1 MAELHELNAADLS
14 AGFAAKS
21 FSPVEV
27 TRTLLARIARL
38 DKDVNAF
45 CLIDEA
51 ATLAQAQAAE
61 TRWQKGA
68 PLSLLDGVPV
78 AIKDLLLT
86 AGWPTLRGSRTIDPA
101 QSWTDDAP
109 AVARLREAGAVL
121 LGKTTTPEFGWKG
134 VTDSPLTGVTRNPW
148 DMDKTPGG
156 SSGGSAAALAARL
169 APLAIGTDGGGSI
182 RIPASFSGVF
192 GLKPT
197 YGRVAAYPPSPFGTL
212 AHLGP
217 MSRDVT
223 GSAMLLD
230 VIGRPDARDPFNL
243 PKHEESFTARL
254 DESLRGRRIA
264 FSPAMGFAKNVD
276 GEVAALV
283 AAAAKRFESLG
294 AVVEAADPPLME
306 LGDPRIDFR
315 ILWWA
320 GANFALGEYPAEK
333 KALLDPGL
341 RVMVEEGGTITL
353 RRYQQAAMARASY
366 ASAMRQ
372 FMARF
377 DFLLTP
383 AVAVPAFEAGK
394 LSPLNMKGGGGDS
407 WLDWTPFSV
416 PFNLTQQPAA
426 SVPCGFTATGL
437 PVGLQIAGRMFDD
450 AGVLAAAMAYQTAEP
465 FFATAPKGFS

>member
-1 MAELHELNAADLS
+1 MADLAALNAADLS
-14 AGFAAKS
+14 AGFAAKE

-27 TRTLLARIARL
+27 AKALLARIESL
-38 DKDVNAF
+38 DKSINAF
-45 CLIDEA
+45 CLLDA
-51 ATLAQAQAAE
+51 DATLTQAKASE
-61 TRWQKGA
+61 VRWQKRA
-68 PLSLLDGVPV
+68 PLSALDGVPV

-86 AGWPTLRGSRTIDPA
+86 KGWPTLRGSKTIDPQQA
-101 QSWTDDAP
+101 WNDDAP

-121 LGKTTTPEFGWKG
+121 LCKTTTPEYGWKG
-134 VTDSPLTGVTRNPW
+134 VTDSPLTGITRNPW
-148 DMDKTPGG
+148 DLGKTPGG

-197 YGRVAAYPPSPFGTL
+197 YGRVPAFPPSPFGTL
-212 AHLGP
+212 AHIGP

-230 VIGRPDARDPFNL
+230 VISGFDARDPFGL
-243 PKHEESFTARL
+243 PPAESSFAAKL
-254 DESLRGRRIA
+254 DDGVRSKRIA
-264 FSPAMGFAKNVD
+264 FSSGMGFAKNVD

-283 AAAAKRFESLG
+283 AAAARKFESLG
-294 AVVEAADPPLME
+294 AVVEAVDPPLME
-306 LGDPRIDFR
+306 GGDPRADFR

-320 GANFALGEYPAEK
+320 GAGFALGEYPEAK

-341 RVMVEEGGTITL
+341 RAMVEEGAAIPL

-366 ASAMRQ
+366 AGAMRQ
-372 FMARF
+372 FMTRF
-377 DFLLTP
+377 DYVLTP
-383 AVAVPAFEAGK
+383 AVAISAFAVDR
-394 LSPLNMKGGGGDS
+394 LSPHDNES

-426 SVPCGFTATGL
+426 SVPCGFTRAGL
-437 PVGLQIAGRMFDD
+437 PVGLQIAGRMYDD
-450 AGVLAAAMAYQTAEP
+450 SGVLAAAMAYQAAAP
-465 FFATAPKGFS
+465 FFPDAPKGFA

>member
-1 MAELHELNAADLS
+1 MADLAALNAADLS
-14 AGFAAKS
+14 AGFAARE

-27 TRTLLARIARL
+27 IKALLARIESL
-38 DKDVNAF
+38 DKSINAF
-45 CLIDEA
+45 CLLDET
-51 ATLAQAQAAE
+51 ATLAQAQASQA
-61 TRWQKGA
+61 RWQKGA
-68 PLSLLDGVPV
+68 PLSALDGVPV

-86 AGWPTLRGSRTIDPA
+86 KGWPTLRGSKAIDPQQA
-101 QSWTDDAP
+101 WNDDAP

-121 LGKTTTPEFGWKG
+121 LGKTTTPEYGWKG
-134 VTDSPLTGVTRNPW
+134 VTDSPLTGITRNPW
-148 DMDKTPGG
+148 DLSKTPGG

-197 YGRVAAYPPSPFGTL
+197 YGRVSAYPPSPFGTL
-212 AHLGP
+212 AHIGP

-230 VIGRPDARDPFNL
+230 VLSGSDARDPFGL
-243 PKHEESFTARL
+243 PPAQDSFAAKL
-254 DESLRGRRIA
+254 DDGVRGKRIA

-276 GEVAALV
+276 NEVAALV
-283 AAAAKRFESLG
+283 AGAARKFESLG
-294 AVVEAADPPLME
+294 AVVEAVDPPLME
-306 LGDPRIDFR
+306 GGDPRADFR

-320 GANFALGEYPAEK
+320 GAGFALGEYPEEK

-341 RVMVEEGGTITL
+341 RAMVEEGAAIPL
-353 RRYQQAAMARASY
+353 RRYQQAAMARATY

-372 FMARF
+372 FMTRF
-377 DFLLTP
+377 DFVLTP
-383 AVAVPAFEAGK
+383 AVAIPAFAVDR
-394 LSPLNMKGGGGDS
+394 LSPHDNES

-426 SVPCGFTATGL
+426 SVPCGFTRAGL
-437 PVGLQIAGRMFDD
+437 PVGLQIAGRMYDD
-450 AGVLAAAMAYQTAEP
+450 AGVLAAARAYEWAAPHFENAP
-465 FFATAPKGFS
+465 EGFA

>member
-1 MAELHELNAADLS
+1 MADLAALNAADLS
-14 AGFAAKS
+14 AGFAARE

-27 TRTLLARIARL
+27 TKALLARIESL
-38 DKDVNAF
+38 DKSINAF
-45 CLIDEA
+45 CLLDET
-51 ATLAQAQAAE
+51 ATLAQAQASQM
-61 TRWQKGA
+61 RWQKGA
-68 PLSLLDGVPV
+68 PLSALDGVPV

-86 AGWPTLRGSRTIDPA
+86 KGWPTLRGSKVIDPQQA
-101 QSWTDDAP
+101 WNDDAP

-121 LGKTTTPEFGWKG
+121 LGKTTTPEYGWKG
-134 VTDSPLTGVTRNPW
+134 VTDSPLTGITRNPW
-148 DMDKTPGG
+148 DLSKTPGG

-197 YGRVAAYPPSPFGTL
+197 YGRVPAYPPSPFGTL
-212 AHLGP
+212 AHIGP

-230 VIGRPDARDPFNL
+230 VISGFDARDPLGL
-243 PKHEESFTARL
+243 PPAQDSFAAKL
-254 DESLRGRRIA
+254 DDGVRGKRIA

-276 GEVAALV
+276 SEVAALV
-283 AAAAKRFESLG
+283 AAAARKFESLG
-294 AVVEAADPPLME
+294 AVVEAVDPPLME
-306 LGDPRIDFR
+306 GGDPRTDFR

-320 GANFALGEYPAEK
+320 GAGFALGDYPEAK

-341 RVMVEEGGTITL
+341 RAMVEEGAAIPL
-353 RRYQQAAMARASY
+353 RRYQQAAMARATY

-372 FMARF
+372 FMTRF
-377 DFLLTP
+377 DYVLTP
-383 AVAVPAFEAGK
+383 AVAIPAFAVDS
-394 LSPLNMKGGGGDS
+394 LSPHDNES

-426 SVPCGFTATGL
+426 SVPCGFTRAGL
-437 PVGLQIAGRMFDD
+437 PVGLQIAGRMYDD
-450 AGVLAAAMAYQTAEP
+450 AGVLAAARAYDCLLYTSP
-465 FFATAPKGFS
+465 SPRD